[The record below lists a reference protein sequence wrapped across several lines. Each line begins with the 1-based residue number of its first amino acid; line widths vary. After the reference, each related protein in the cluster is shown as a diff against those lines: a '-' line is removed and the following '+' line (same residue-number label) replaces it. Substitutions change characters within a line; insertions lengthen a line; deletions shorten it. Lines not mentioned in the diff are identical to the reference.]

1 MGIVPFVVFIAFIA
15 ASVASF
21 LESEVAARRDADRR
35 RQKHAMIRRIL
46 YMRILLA
53 EREVARAERAVR
65 AAREYLHGK
74 LEEPRDE

>member
-21 LESEVAARRDADRR
+21 LESEASARRDADRR
-35 RQKHAMIRRIL
+35 RQKYAMIRRIL
-46 YMRILLA
+46 RMRILLA
-53 EREVARAERAVR
+53 EWELARADRAAR

-74 LEEPRDE
+74 WDE

>member
-21 LESEVAARRDADRR
+21 LESEAVARHGVNRR

-46 YMRILLA
+46 RMRILLA
-53 EREVARAERAVR
+53 EREVARAERAAC

-74 LEEPRDE
+74 RDD